1 MSMNF
6 FKIFRASVRDAGG
19 GGSRNGGWL
28 KEASMTVTLREP
40 VIPVNVK
47 PYALSVGYIR
57 RSNSSAMWFLFH

>member
-28 KEASMTVTLREP
+28 KEASMTVTTNL
-40 VIPVNVK
+40 VNDNFTRQG
-47 PYALSVGYIR
+47 SVR
-57 RSNSSAMWFLFH
+57 HTFMQFLVLDGHKEQAC